1 VTKRKRS
8 PMDWIP
14 ETVLIL
20 IILGLSFIGAFYAFT
35 HQP

>member
-1 VTKRKRS
+1 
-8 PMDWIP
+8 MDWIP